1 MSTCTKQRQYDINI
15 NKIRTLDTM
24 EQVYK
29 IIIAGLIVSITMS
42 YFYIS
47 QPEKDSLYIMVGVI
61 FSACLFYII
70 IYQLPKL
77 NKDNYDHQI
86 TLYRR
91 ELGGDADFYDL
102 SIDEIIASA
111 SSE

>member
-1 MSTCTKQRQYDINI
+1 MNKCTKQRQYDINI
-15 NKIRTLDTM
+15 NQIRIMDTM

-29 IIIAGLIVSITMS
+29 IIIAGLIVSISIS
-42 YFYIS
+42 YFFVS
-47 QPEKDSLYIMVGVI
+47 QEDKSSLYIMIAVI
-61 FSACLFYII
+61 FSVCLFYII
-70 IYQLPKL
+70 LYQLPKL

-86 TLYRR
+86 TMYRR

-102 SIDEIIASA
+102 SIDEVIASA

>member
-1 MSTCTKQRQYDINI
+1 MNKCTKQRQYDINI
-15 NKIRTLDTM
+15 NQIRTMDTM

-29 IIIAGLIVSITMS
+29 IIIAGLIVSISIS
-42 YFYIS
+42 YFFVS
-47 QPEKDSLYIMVGVI
+47 QEDKSSLYIMIAVI
-61 FSACLFYII
+61 FSVCLFYII
-70 IYQLPKL
+70 LYQLPKL

-86 TLYRR
+86 TMYRR

-102 SIDEIIASA
+102 SIDEVIASA

>member
-1 MSTCTKQRQYDINI
+1 MGNCTKQRQYDINI
-15 NKIRTLDTM
+15 NQIRIMDTM

-29 IIIAGLIVSITMS
+29 IIIAGLIVSISIS
-42 YFYIS
+42 YFFVS
-47 QPEKDSLYIMVGVI
+47 QEDKSSLYIMIAVI
-61 FSACLFYII
+61 FSVCLFYII
-70 IYQLPKL
+70 LYQLPKL

-86 TLYRR
+86 TMYRR

-102 SIDEIIASA
+102 SIDEVIASA

>member
-1 MSTCTKQRQYDINI
+1 M
-15 NKIRTLDTM
+15 DTM

-29 IIIAGLIVSITMS
+29 IIIAGLIVSISIS
-42 YFYIS
+42 YFFVS
-47 QPEKDSLYIMVGVI
+47 QEDKSSLYIMIAVI
-61 FSACLFYII
+61 FSVCLFYII
-70 IYQLPKL
+70 LYQLPKL

-86 TLYRR
+86 TMYRR

-102 SIDEIIASA
+102 SIDEVIASA